1 MKINDNGPKP
11 NAFDIETATKE
22 NTNYRT
28 TAWTGKYLQVTLMS
42 IPVGESIGLE
52 AHPDT
57 DQFLR
62 LDSGKGRC
70 VMGPAE
76 DQLDFQQDVSDGW
89 SAQVRPAPG
98 TTSST
103 PVTSRCRSTP
113 STPRASSRRPLPR
126 LRRTKSPEPTSHR
139 SGASN
144 PTRPLTICTPEEY
157 HPSETRPSPTRA
169 TAWSLTE
176 RRHHRCHRPDTW
188 ISLID
193 RAILGFA
200 GACLAMASI
209 GAVTVVLTGRDRQLT
224 LAFNSASWAVV
235 ALDLWRRDRGMGM
248 LQEDSRSGNAITSVR
263 PSRETAR
270 APCRR

>member
-1 MKINDNGPKP
+1 MCRGGD
-11 NAFDIETATKE
+11 
-22 NTNYRT
+22 
-28 TAWTGKYLQVTLMS
+28 TGDDAV
-42 IPVGESIGLE
+42 
-52 AHPDT
+52 
-57 DQFLR
+57 
-62 LDSGKGRC
+62 
-70 VMGPAE
+70 
-76 DQLDFQQDVSDGW
+76 
-89 SAQVRPAPG
+89 
-98 TTSST
+98 
-103 PVTSRCRSTP
+103 
-113 STPRASSRRPLPR
+113 
-126 LRRTKSPEPTSHR
+126 
-139 SGASN
+139 
-144 PTRPLTICTPEEY
+144 
-157 HPSETRPSPTRA
+157 PSETRPSPSLA